1 MTEETENSVILP
13 KTKLGQEDKRIRR
26 GKTEG
31 EEGKEGRNLDN
42 VSELLSIYIFASVFH
57 ILTNQ

>member
-31 EEGKEGRNLDN
+31 EEGEKREGTW
-42 VSELLSIYIFASVFH
+42 VMFLSYF
-57 ILTNQ
+57 LYN

>member
-1 MTEETENSVILP
+1 MTEETENSVLLP

-31 EEGKEGRNLDN
+31 EEGKRGKEPG
-42 VSELLSIYIFASVFH
+42 
-57 ILTNQ
+57 

>member
-1 MTEETENSVILP
+1 MTEETEDSVILP

-31 EEGKEGRNLDN
+31 EEGKEGRNLF
-42 VSELLSIYIFASVFH
+42 LSYFLYKYSHLSF
-57 ILTNQ
+57 TF